1 MSLYEKL
8 TRPINVAMIALLLC
22 IANLT
27 GSTYALFTSSTKDGS
42 IGIITTAGDVEVR
55 IVDTENNSLVGN
67 TLQFVTTSDTPV
79 LFEPGTTFY
88 TQGFKIMNAGNIP
101 VQFRISVSYG
111 NMSDAD
117 RAEFEKAFEVGIT
130 TDPYGLSDAA
140 PTDKFVGSLDVE
152 TNNISDKT
160 YFLIIR
166 MKETTDNSFQGAE
179 YDGIGITVYA
189 VQANASIKGVT
200 SNE

>member
-1 MSLYEKL
+1 MSLREKL

-27 GSTYALFTSSTKDGS
+27 GSTYALLTSSTREGA
-42 IGIITTAGDVEVR
+42 IGVTTTSGDVEVR
-55 IVDTENNSLVGN
+55 IVDLDNNSLVGN

-79 LFEPGTTFY
+79 LFEPGTTFF

-101 VQFRISVSYG
+101 VEFRISVSYG

-130 TDPYGLSDAA
+130 TDPYGLSDAE
-140 PTDKFVGSLDVE
+140 PTDKFVGSLDVK

-166 MKETTDNSFQGAE
+166 MKETADNTFQGAE

-189 VQANASIKGVT
+189 VQANAGLK
-200 SNE
+200 E